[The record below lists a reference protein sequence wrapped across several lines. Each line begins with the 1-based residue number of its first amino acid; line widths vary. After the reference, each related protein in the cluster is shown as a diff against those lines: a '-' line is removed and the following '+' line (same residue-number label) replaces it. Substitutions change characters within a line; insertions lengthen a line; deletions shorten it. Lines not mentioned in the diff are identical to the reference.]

1 MAKTQSITPTIA
13 EFDDWDE
20 TKETEALAEVAKQV
34 KVRHIIKNNEYWAL
48 TPGGTVYKLP
58 LYLSIA
64 DFEALSGASTDTD
77 SLDQVKRIL
86 TVFAGDEQAK
96 QLERIMGRRSPNR
109 RASNWEN
116 RRLLPNP
123 QLRRRSKDTR
133 RLRPIR
139 VERRT

>member
-1 MAKTQSITPTIA
+1 MAKQQNTAPSIA
-13 EFDDWDE
+13 EFEDWDE
-20 TKETEALAEVAKQV
+20 TREAEALAEVANQV

-77 SLDQVKRIL
+77 SIDQVKRIL

-96 QLERIMGRRSPNR
+96 QLEREPMQVAFTLIPDYGEPLAKSQGVELGKSPTS
-109 RASNWEN
+109 AESSTPMTE
-116 RRLLPNP
+116 
-123 QLRRRSKDTR
+123 
-133 RLRPIR
+133 
-139 VERRT
+139 

>member
-1 MAKTQSITPTIA
+1 MATHCSMAPSIA

-20 TKETEALAEVAKQV
+20 TKETEALAEVANQV
-34 KVRHIIKNNEYWAL
+34 KVRHIIKDNEYWAL

-96 QLERIMGRRSPNR
+96 QLEREPMQVAFNLIQDYGETLAKSQGVELGKSPTS
-109 RASNWEN
+109 AESSTPMTE
-116 RRLLPNP
+116 
-123 QLRRRSKDTR
+123 
-133 RLRPIR
+133 
-139 VERRT
+139 